1 METDVAKGK
10 TDASA
15 KYVEPIGRVYLS
27 GNQALVRLPIEQA
40 RRDAAAG
47 RNTAGFISGYR
58 GSPLG
63 HLDQDFIAA
72 DALLMDRN
80 IRFQAGVNEDLA
92 ATAVWGTQQIG
103 FFDAKFDGVFGLWY
117 SKGPGVDRSGDAL
130 RHANLWG
137 TAPLGGVIMAVGD
150 DPMSRSSS
158 IQQQS
163 EHTLASM
170 CIPTFNVANVQD
182 IYDFGLIGWELS
194 RHAGVWVAIKGVS
207 DTYESWLAIDVDPE
221 RTRVVAP
228 AAPIGPVHTRWP
240 DRSVDQ
246 DERMLKLRLPAVL
259 AFVRAN
265 RLNKTTHHSTK
276 RRVGIVTCGK
286 AWSDTVEA
294 LSDLSLSAEQL
305 DKQGIEIF
313 KVALVWP
320 LEPESLIAFC
330 AGLDQVLV
338 IEESRPI
345 LEPQIKDI
353 LFNIPVAERP
363 EVLGKVSLEGTRWLP
378 SHGEVSPAIIA
389 RVLYQWLAPF
399 CRSREMARWI
409 KYLDDV
415 QSELAKPRDNIIRSP
430 YFCSGCPHNS
440 STKVPSGSQ
449 QLAGIG
455 CHWLVNLMDRETV
468 TYPHMGGEGGNWAGA
483 AHFLKNKH
491 IFANVGDGTWYHSG
505 SMAIRQAVAAGVN
518 ITYKILYNDAVAM
531 TGGQPVDGPISV
543 AQITHELFGESI
555 RHIAVVSSAP
565 EKFVT
570 SDFAAGTTLH
580 HRDELEAVQL
590 RFRELAGVS
599 VVIYEQTCATELR
612 RRRGKK
618 IADDPARRV
627 IINERVCEGCGD
639 CSVQSNCLSVQP
651 IETEYGRK
659 RTIDQS
665 ACNKDFSC
673 LKGFCPSFVTV
684 EGGELAKPKKPDLS
698 SSILADLPEPSVRS
712 GKKVFGLMV
721 AGIGGTGVVTI
732 SNLIGQAAQ
741 SEGKVVQ
748 ALDLTGLAQKFGA
761 VYCHLK
767 ISERTE
773 DLHATRLS
781 VGQCDVLIGAD
792 IVTSAS
798 DDALSRLKLGA
809 CTAVVNDHETVT
821 GEFTRNRDFAVPVS
835 AQRKA
840 IQRFCGE
847 GNATFLDATHLAER
861 LTGNTIGANM
871 LLLGY
876 ACQRGWLPVG
886 LQSLEAAIEAN
897 GVAVRANQ
905 EIFALGRLLA
915 HDTEAVTKLVEQSRT
930 AQFSQVSAGT
940 LAAFIDRRRQDLVA
954 YQNDAYAQ
962 RYADLVAKVGSLE
975 TAIKPGSQELA
986 DAVARNFYKLLAY
999 KDEYEVAR
1007 LYSDGAF
1014 AARVREQFSSDV
1026 KLKVHLAPPILSK
1039 SDPVTGRPIK
1049 REYGALMFSAFRL
1062 LARLKGLRGTRFDLF
1077 GYTKERRLERALI
1090 VEYEKTVL
1098 TILESLTIN
1107 NLADAVAFARWPD
1120 QVRGFG
1126 PVKLIAIEKADAA
1139 RELLSLSF
1147 LKARAVS
1154 PVTNALK
1161 VEIPTVAT

>member
-1 METDVAKGK
+1 MAKGK
-10 TDASA
+10 TDASG
-15 KYVEPIGRVYLS
+15 KYIVPSGRVYLS

-63 HLDQDFIAA
+63 HLDQDFMAV
-72 DALLMDRN
+72 DALLKDRN

-103 FFDAKFDGVFGLWY
+103 FFDAKFDGVFGMWY

-207 DTYESWLAIDVDPE
+207 DTYESWLAIDVDPA
-221 RTRVVAP
+221 RTQVIVPAP
-228 AAPIGPVHTRWP
+228 PLGSVHTRWP

-246 DERMLKLRLPAVL
+246 DERMLKLRLPAVH

-265 RLNKTTHHSTK
+265 ALNKTTHRSTK

-286 AWSDTVEA
+286 AWADTVEA
-294 LSDLSLSAEQL
+294 LSDLGLTPDLL
-305 DKQGIEIF
+305 DNLGIEVF
-313 KVALVWP
+313 KIALVWP
-320 LEPESLIAFC
+320 LEPETLVAFC
-330 AGLDQVLV
+330 AGLNQVLV

-353 LFNIPVAERP
+353 LFNLPAGNRP
-363 EVLGKVSLEGTRWLP
+363 EVLGKLSLDGSRWLP

-389 RVLYQWLAPF
+389 RVLYQWLAPVY
-399 CRSREMARWI
+399 RSREMASWI
-409 KYLDDV
+409 GYLDKV
-415 QSELAKPRDNIIRSP
+415 QTELAKPRDNIIRSP

-468 TYPHMGGEGGNWAGA
+468 TYPQMGGEGGNWAGA
-483 AHFLKNKH
+483 AHFLKDDH

-543 AQITHELFGESI
+543 AQITHELLGESI

-570 SDFAAGTTLH
+570 SDFAPGTTLH

-590 RFRELAGVS
+590 RFREVAGVS
-599 VVIYEQTCATELR
+599 VIIYEQTCATELR

-618 IADDPARRV
+618 IAVDPARRV
-627 IINERVCEGCGD
+627 VINERVCEGCGD

-684 EGGELAKPKKPDLS
+684 EGGELAKPKKLDLGS
-698 SSILADLPEPSVRS
+698 SVLAALPVPAVRS
-712 GKKVFGLMV
+712 SKKVFGLMV

-741 SEGKVVQ
+741 AEGKVVQ

-767 ISERTE
+767 IGERTE
-773 DLHATRLS
+773 DLNSTRLS

-798 DDALSRLKLGA
+798 DDALSRMKLGA
-809 CTAVVNDHETVT
+809 CAAVVNDHETVT
-821 GEFTRNRDFAVPVS
+821 GVFTRDRDFAVPVS

-847 GNATFLDATHLAER
+847 KNATFLDATHLAER

-876 ACQRGWLPVG
+876 ACQRGWLPVS

-915 HDTEAVTKLVEQSRT
+915 HDADAVMKLVNQST
-930 AQFSQVSAGT
+930 PDQVSQDAAGT

-954 YQNDAYAQ
+954 YQNEPYAQ
-962 RYADLVAKVGSLE
+962 RYVEIVAKVGLLE
-975 TAIKPGSQELA
+975 TAIKPGSQELT
-986 DAVARNFYKLLAY
+986 DAVARNLYKLLAY

-1007 LYSDGAF
+1007 LYTDGDF
-1014 AARVREQFSSDV
+1014 AAKIRAQFSSDV
-1026 KLKVHLAPPILSK
+1026 KLKVHLAPPLLSK
-1039 SDPVTGRPIK
+1039 ADPVTGRPIK
-1049 REYGALMFSAFRL
+1049 REYGQLMFSSFRF
-1062 LARLKGLRGTRFDLF
+1062 LAKLKGLRGTPFDIF
-1077 GYTKERRLERALI
+1077 GYTKERRLERELI
-1090 VEYEKTVL
+1090 VEYETTVS
-1098 TILESLTIN
+1098 TILEHLTID
-1107 NLADAVAFARWPD
+1107 NLADAVALARWPD
-1120 QVRGFG
+1120 HVRGFG
-1126 PVKLIAIEKADAA
+1126 PVKLAAIEKAGAA
-1139 RELLSLSF
+1139 RELLGRSF
-1147 LKARAVS
+1147 LKARAASSVA
-1154 PVTNALK
+1154 NDIK
-1161 VEIPTVAT
+1161 VGVPHVAA